1 MVLHNGV
8 LFGMVLKSP
17 SAVRILKY
25 RLLWAAHIA
34 RLEQMTTQ
42 NNEQQVRGCLVNRL
56 RMGGDGNGSGATS

>member
-42 NNEQQVRGCLVNRL
+42 NNEQQVRGNITQ
-56 RMGGDGNGSGATS
+56 MFGKQAEDGR